1 MFLSELSLKIS
12 CAGSI
17 IPVRVKT
24 QNALYPQSEITV
36 PNTERNSRVGKK
48 NLHEIYQRSID

>member
-12 CAGSI
+12 YAGSI

-24 QNALYPQSEITV
+24 ENALYPQSEITV

-48 NLHEIYQRSID
+48 KMICTSKP